1 MLSSSWPYLSL
12 FRDHPFVEDGEQEA
26 ATVTALPIG
35 LSGVLFVVVLPALAI
50 GAQLLIRRS
59 WPALA
64 DGEHNDVAGFI
75 IAVVGVIYAVLLAFV
90 VIVSWED
97 FSKAEST
104 VGQEASALR
113 SIYRE
118 SQAFPPEVR
127 EHIRADVL
135 RYASTAIDV
144 EWPAMAAGKPGSP
157 EVYRVLD
164 DMSQS
169 LAQLPANT
177 PVQQAYLGAEADR
190 FNQLV
195 GFRSER
201 LDYVEKGVPDVLWIA
216 LGVGA
221 VVTIGFAMIFGLRS
235 TMLHVIM
242 TASLSAVI
250 GVLLFV
256 SVAIDHPF
264 DGDVVVD
271 PAPLERVISDFR
283 NAP

>member
-1 MLSSSWPYLSL
+1 M
-12 FRDHPFVEDGEQEA
+12 
-26 ATVTALPIG
+26 TALPIG
-35 LSGVLFVVVLPALAI
+35 LTGVLFVVVLPALAI
-50 GAQLLIRRS
+50 VVQLLIRRS
-59 WPALA
+59 WPVLA

-97 FSKAEST
+97 FSEAEST

-118 SQAFPPEVR
+118 SQAFPPDAR

-144 EWPAMAAGKPGSP
+144 EWPAMAEGKPGSP

-201 LDYVEKGVPDVLWIA
+201 LDYVEKGVPNVLWIA

-256 SVAIDHPF
+256 SIAIDHPF
-264 DGDVVVD
+264 DGDVSVD
-271 PAPLERVISDFR
+271 PAPLERVISDFH

>member
-1 MLSSSWPYLSL
+1 M
-12 FRDHPFVEDGEQEA
+12 
-26 ATVTALPIG
+26 VTALPIG
-35 LSGVLFVVVLPALAI
+35 LTGVLFVILLPALAI
-50 GAQLLIRRS
+50 GVQLLIRRQ
-59 WPALA
+59 WPSLA

-90 VIVSWED
+90 VIVSWEN
-97 FSKAEST
+97 FSEAEST

-118 SQAFPPEVR
+118 SQAFPPDVR
-127 EHIRADVL
+127 EHIRDDVL
-135 RYASTAIDV
+135 RYAQTAIDV
-144 EWPAMAAGKPGSP
+144 EWPAMADGQPGSP
-157 EVYRVLD
+157 EVYHVLD
-164 DMSQS
+164 DMAQS
-169 LAQLPANT
+169 LAQLPATT
-177 PVQQAYLGAEADR
+177 PVQEAYVGAEADR

-201 LDYVEKGVPDVLWIA
+201 LDYVEKGVPAVLWIA

-235 TMLHVIM
+235 TTLHLIM

-256 SVAIDHPF
+256 SIAIDRPF
-264 DGDVVVD
+264 TGDVSVD
-271 PAPLERVISDFR
+271 PGPLQRVISDFR

>member
-1 MLSSSWPYLSL
+1 
-12 FRDHPFVEDGEQEA
+12 
-26 ATVTALPIG
+26 VTALSIWLTG
-35 LSGVLFVVVLPALAI
+35 ILFVVVLPAFAV
-50 GAQLLIRRS
+50 GAQLAIRRS

-64 DGEHNDVAGFI
+64 DGGHNDVAGFI

-90 VIVSWED
+90 VIVSWEN
-97 FSKAEST
+97 FSHAEST

-118 SQAFPPEVR
+118 SQAFPPDVQ

-135 RYASTAIDV
+135 RYASTVIEV
-144 EWPAMAAGKPGSP
+144 EWPAMAAGQPGSP
-157 EVYRVLD
+157 EVYQVLD

-169 LAQLPANT
+169 LVQLPATT
-177 PVQQAYLGAEADR
+177 PLQQVYVAAEADR

-201 LDYVEKGVPDVLWIA
+201 LDYVEKGVPTVLWIA

-221 VVTIGFAMIFGLRS
+221 VVTIGFAMIFGLGNA
-235 TMLHVIM
+235 TLHLIM
-242 TASLSAVI
+242 TASLSALI

-256 SVAIDHPF
+256 SIAIDHPF
-264 DGDVVVD
+264 DGDVAVD
-271 PAPLERVISDFR
+271 PAPLERVISDFH

>member
-1 MLSSSWPYLSL
+1 L
-12 FRDHPFVEDGEQEA
+12 
-26 ATVTALPIG
+26 TALPIG
-35 LSGVLFVVVLPALAI
+35 LTAVLFVVVLPALAI
-50 GAQLLIRRS
+50 VAQLLIRRS

-118 SQAFPPEVR
+118 SQAFPPDVR

-135 RYASTAIDV
+135 RYASTAVEV
-144 EWPAMAAGKPGSP
+144 EWPAMADGQPGSP
-157 EVYRVLD
+157 EVYQVLD

-169 LAQLPANT
+169 LVQLPATT
-177 PVQQAYLGAEADR
+177 PIQQEYVGAEADR

-201 LDYVEKGVPDVLWIA
+201 LDYVEKGVPGVLWIA

-235 TMLHVIM
+235 TTLHVIM

-264 DGDVVVD
+264 EGAVVVG
-271 PAPLERVISDFR
+271 PAPLERVISDFH

>member
-118 SQAFPPEVR
+118 SQAFPPDVR

-144 EWPAMAAGKPGSP
+144 EWPAMAEGKPGSP
-157 EVYRVLD
+157 EVYGVLD

-201 LDYVEKGVPDVLWIA
+201 LDYVEKGVPAVLWIA

-264 DGDVVVD
+264 EGDVVVD

-283 NAP
+283 DAP